1 MLSFISHL
9 RRVGCTFG
17 CLLCLF
23 PMSAVLAADQSVT
36 NAPVRVGW
44 YEDAYNITGKHGE
57 RSGYGYEFQ
66 QAVAGYTSWKYD
78 YVRGGW
84 SELLEM
90 MREGKMT

>member
-1 MLSFISHL
+1 MFSFISHL
-9 RRVGCTFG
+9 RRMGCTFG

-78 YVRGGW
+78 YVRGGTFHRHCQ
-84 SELLEM
+84 LV
-90 MREGKMT
+90 K